1 MILAAGASS
10 RLGYPKQLLAWEGE
24 PLLAHVVRQVL
35 RARVDPVL
43 VVLGHRFGEIAQ
55 VLEPLADLAG
65 ARLRLVY
72 NPSYL
77 EGGQSSSVR
86 AGVGAL
92 PSSACGVVILLC
104 DMPLV
109 RADHVN
115 ALVVRYEELASTRG
129 ERLIIVPS
137 CRGRR
142 GHPVLFG
149 RGFFG
154 DLGKLQ
160 GAQGGR
166 ALLSAHPEAVVAI
179 PAGEE
184 VLLDLDT
191 WDDYVGLLRG
201 TGSGSQESGE
211 TNVRSGTKV
220 VDR

>member
-1 MILAAGASS
+1 MAAVVLAAGVSV
-10 RLGYPKQLLAWEGE
+10 RLGRLKQLLPWAGE
-24 PLLAHVVRQVL
+24 PLLAHVVRQAL
-35 RARVDPVL
+35 GARVDPVI
-43 VVLGHRFGEIAQ
+43 VVLGHRRGEIAQ
-55 VLEPLADLAG
+55 VLEPLVASAPD
-65 ARLRLVY
+65 RLRLVY

-92 PSSACGVVILLC
+92 PGGAAGVVILLC

-109 RADHVN
+109 RTDHIDS
-115 ALVVRYEELASTRG
+115 LVARYEELRSTRG

-154 DLGKLQ
+154 DLAEVQ
-160 GAQGGR
+160 GDQGGR
-166 ALLSAHPEAVVAI
+166 ALLRAHPEAVVEV
-179 PAGEE
+179 PMGEE

-191 WDDYVGLLRG
+191 WDDYVGLLRVA
-201 TGSGSQESGE
+201 GSGSRE
-211 TNVRSGTKV
+211 TPWGRSEGLGA
-220 VDR
+220 